1 MNKRQKL
8 ESAFAAL
15 ENEKER
21 LTDQAYKTIIE
32 AIGDQLTGGATDKSL
47 YQIKM
52 LFAKPKVDKTDIT
65 VDIAIKE
72 FLCPLSEFDYNKY
85 KNEWTGVNCD
95 LCEVFT
101 NILGFSPNPFN
112 EDTHY
117 NTHCIDDEEYLLNIS
132 SVLLEIKPWIAK
144 PAQ

>member
-32 AIGDQLTGGATDKSL
+32 AIGDQLTGGATNKSL

-52 LFAKPKVDKTDIT
+52 LFTRPRVDKTEIHTDIH
-65 VDIAIKE
+65 IKE
-72 FLCPLSEFDYNKY
+72 FLCPLSEFDCNRF
-85 KNEWTGVNCD
+85 KNEIGVECHI
-95 LCEVFT
+95 CKVFT
-101 NILGFSPNPFN
+101 NILGFSPNPF
-112 EDTHY
+112 DDD
-117 NTHCIDDEEYLLNIS
+117 NTHWINDEEGYCLNMS

>member
-8 ESAFAAL
+8 ENAFATL
-15 ENEKER
+15 ENEKEK

-32 AIGDQLTGGATDKSL
+32 AIGDQLTGGATGKNL

-52 LFAKPKVDKTDIT
+52 LFAKPKVVKTDIT

-72 FLCPLSEFDYNKY
+72 FLCPLSEYGYHKY
-85 KNEWTGVNCD
+85 KDEYIGVKHD

-101 NILGFSPNPFN
+101 NILGFSPNPFDDK
-112 EDTHY
+112 DTHY
-117 NTHCIDDEEYLLNIS
+117 IDDDEYFLNLS
-132 SVLLEIKPWIAK
+132 FVLLEIKPWVAK
-144 PAQ
+144 PSQ

>member
-15 ENEKER
+15 EHEKER

-85 KNEWTGVNCD
+85 KNEWTGVNYD

-101 NILGFSPNPFN
+101 NILGFSPNPFDN

-117 NTHCIDDEEYLLNIS
+117 IDEEGYFLNMS
-132 SVLLEIKPWIAK
+132 FVLLEIKPWIAK
-144 PAQ
+144 PS

>member
-32 AIGDQLTGGATDKSL
+32 AIGDQLTGGATNKSL

-52 LFAKPKVDKTDIT
+52 LFTRPKVDKTDIT
-65 VDIAIKE
+65 VDIAIKD
-72 FLCPLSEFDYNKY
+72 FLCPLSEFSYNKY
-85 KNEWTGVNCD
+85 KNERTGVVCD

-101 NILGFSPNPFN
+101 NILGFSPNPFDN
-112 EDTHY
+112 KDTHY
-117 NTHCIDDEEYLLNIS
+117 IDEEEYFLNMS
-132 SVLLEIKPWIAK
+132 FVLLEIKPWIAK